1 MSDVRVSAETRQ
13 PDASDSEPTPRTNAT
28 RRIARL
34 AGVALAG
41 VAYWTVVR
49 PRMMNWGATPTEVRR
64 PLAGDALLPEP
75 DAESTMAISIDAPP
89 EDIWPWLRQL
99 GQGRGGFYSYE
110 WAENLVGLDI
120 HNADEIIAEY
130 QAISIGDP
138 VRLGTPERYPDA
150 ILEIAAFSPERALVL
165 QTPGRPPQWVWS
177 FVLDPVSE
185 TETRLVVRSRI
196 RLPNNPVARVASQSV
211 LDPVAFVMTRGML
224 RGIKER
230 VESVGDEKPLLD
242 V

>member
-1 MSDVRVSAETRQ
+1 
-13 PDASDSEPTPRTNAT
+13 
-28 RRIARL
+28 
-34 AGVALAG
+34 
-41 VAYWTVVR
+41 
-49 PRMMNWGATPTEVRR
+49 MNWGATPTEVRR
-64 PLAGDALLPEP
+64 PMAGDALLPEP
-75 DAESTMAISIDAPP
+75 DGESTMVISIDAPP

-120 HNADEIIAEY
+120 HNADEIIDEY
-130 QAISIGDP
+130 QDISIGDT
-138 VRLGTPERYPDA
+138 VRLGPDNHLEVAA
-150 ILEIAAFSPERALVL
+150 ISAERALVL
-165 QTPGRPPQWVWS
+165 KTPNQPPWWVWS

-196 RLPNNPVARVASQSV
+196 RLPDNPVARVASQLV
-211 LDPVAFVMTRGML
+211 LDPVSFVMTRGML

-230 VESVGDEKPLLD
+230 VESAGREKELLD

>member
-1 MSDVRVSAETRQ
+1 MSDART
-13 PDASDSEPTPRTNAT
+13 PSEERRTDERDPTSTSTTSGT
-28 RRIARL
+28 RRLRRFV
-34 AGVALAG
+34 GVALA
-41 VAYWTVVR
+41 VTAYWTLVR
-49 PRMMNWGATPTEVRR
+49 PRMLNWGATPTEVRR

-75 DAESTMAISIDAPP
+75 DGESTMVISIDAPP

-120 HNADEIIAEY
+120 HNADEIIPDY
-130 QAISIGDP
+130 QDIEIGDT
-138 VRLGTPERYPDA
+138 VRLGKPDRFSDTH
-150 ILEIAAFSPERALVL
+150 LEIAAISHERALVL
-165 QTPGRPPQWVWS
+165 QTPDQPPWWVWS

-196 RLPNNPVARVASQSV
+196 RLPDNPVARVASQVV
-211 LDPVAFVMTRGML
+211 LDPVTFVMTRGML
-224 RGIKER
+224 LGIKSR
-230 VESVGDEKPLLD
+230 VESASGIETLLD